1 MCMCVCVHECVCACV
16 RVCGVCV
23 CACKTTRSNKQ
34 SRTNLSNHTC
44 IRHSH
49 AVAPGVCAV
58 AIRKVP
64 RLLGV
69 TPPPLIHPF
78 NLCVI
83 DRRRREV
90 LHVVVKLRQKEGTQV
105 HTISTERGF
114 LGLRSAEKRLGA
126 VTFFR
131 MWSLPTQSTRTHLLQ
146 YLANQRTTPT
156 HWNATHTPHRS
167 VRTRAAPTHLPRTRA
182 VHTGV
187 APRVVLR
194 VG

>member
-1 MCMCVCVHECVCACV
+1 MCVCVHECVCACV

-105 HTISTERGF
+105 HTISTV
-114 LGLRSAEKRLGA
+114 RLHFSECGHCPRKA
-126 VTFFR
+126 LALICFNI
-131 MWSLPTQSTRTHLLQ
+131 LPTNAPHQLIGMQLTHRTAACVQELHPLTCRGP
-146 YLANQRTTPT
+146 ARC
-156 HWNATHTPHRS
+156 
-167 VRTRAAPTHLPRTRA
+167 TRA
-182 VHTGV
+182 
-187 APRVVLR
+187 
-194 VG
+194 